1 MYPIDRSIAM
11 IRHQITSLLAGLLLV
26 GTVAGADSWQPAKGP
41 LMTQWAKD
49 VSPENAWPEYPRPQM
64 VRPEWTNLNGL
75 WQYSI
80 QPKDAPKPEQWDGRI
95 LVPFAVESALSGV
108 MKAVEPDQKLWY
120 RRTFETPAPA
130 DGGRLLVHFGAVDWQ
145 CTVWVNGKEVGSH
158 TGGYDPFTF
167 DITGELRSN
176 ENEIVL
182 AVSDPTDAGWQP
194 RGKQV
199 LKPHGIM
206 YTAVTGIWQT
216 AWLETVP
223 AVSIQSLKIV
233 PDVDRKLVSVT
244 VNSTVDAEVAVTA
257 IDGDAVVADQAGK
270 TGQPIELTLEN
281 PKLWSPDTPHLY
293 GLKVRLGENGKA
305 VDAVE
310 SYFGMRKIAVAKDSQ
325 GVNRLMLNNQVLFQ
339 YGPLD
344 QGWWPDGLYTPATD
358 EALKYDIVMTKKFGM
373 NMARKHVKYEPA
385 RWYYWCD
392 KLGLLVW
399 QDMPAG
405 ASEKNDESKANFRAE
420 LKCMIDALH
429 NFPSIVMWVPFNE
442 GWGQH
447 DTPDIVQWIQQ
458 YDPTRPVNEASGW
471 TDCGS
476 GTVSDTHNYPG
487 PGTRPVEE
495 KRVVVLGE
503 FGGLGMP
510 VSGHTWQAEKNWGYV
525 SFETAEK
532 LTDAY
537 VGLLTA
543 MRPLIGQGLSA
554 AVYTQTSDVEI
565 EVNGLMTYDR
575 ALVKMDLDRIAEAAG
590 KLYLP
595 PPAFKQL
602 VPSSKAQPQTWAY
615 TTEKP
620 GDDWM
625 KPEFV
630 ADSWKTGPGGF
641 GTEGTPGTVV
651 RTVWNTPDIWTRR
664 SFTLDSLPAQGELCL
679 DIHHDEDAEVYL
691 NGQEVLTVSGYTTGY
706 AQAPLASATAKLLKE
721 GKNTIAIHCRQ
732 TRGGQYIDAG
742 LSLLIERQ

>member
-1 MYPIDRSIAM
+1 MIHRSLTA
-11 IRHQITSLLAGLLLV
+11 LFAGLLL
-26 GTVAGADSWQPAKGP
+26 GTVASAQPWQPADGP
-41 LMTQWAKD
+41 LMTRWAKD
-49 VSPENAWPEYPRPQM
+49 VSQENAWPEYPRPQM

-80 QPKDAPKPEQWDGRI
+80 RPKDAQQPDQWDGRI

-108 MKAVEPDQKLWY
+108 MKAVAPDQKLWY
-120 RRTFETPAPA
+120 RRTFESPDMT
-130 DGGRLLVHFGAVDWQ
+130 GGSRLLLHFGAVDWQ
-145 CTVWVNGKEVGSH
+145 CTVWINGQEAGSH

-167 DITGELRSN
+167 DITDQLRSG

-182 AVSDPTDAGWQP
+182 AVLDPTDRGWQP

-223 AVSIQSLKIV
+223 ATYIESLKIV
-233 PDVDRKLVSVT
+233 PDIDRKVVSVT
-244 VNSTVDAEVAVTA
+244 VKSSADAQIEIVAV
-257 IDGDAVVADQAGK
+257 DGDSVVAKKSGTA
-270 TGQPIELTLEN
+270 GQPLELAIGS
-281 PKLWSPDTPHLY
+281 PKLWSPDAPHLY
-293 GLKVRLGENGKA
+293 DLEIRLVENGKTIDG
-305 VDAVE
+305 VD
-310 SYFGMRKIAVAKDSQ
+310 SYFGMRKIKVAKDAR
-325 GVNRLMLNNQVLFQ
+325 GINRLMLNNQVLFQ

-344 QGWWPDGLYTPATD
+344 QGWWPDGLYTAATD
-358 EALKYDIVMTKKFGM
+358 EAMKYDIVMTKKYGM
-373 NMARKHVKYEPA
+373 NMARKHVKYESA

-399 QDMPAG
+399 QDMPSGNA
-405 ASEKNDESKANFRAE
+405 AQNEESKANFRKE
-420 LKCMIDALH
+420 LKAMIDALH
-429 NFPSIVMWVPFNE
+429 NSPSIVMWVPFNE

-447 DTPDIVQWIQQ
+447 DTPEIAQWIEE
-458 YDPTRPVNEASGW
+458 YDPTRAINEASGW
-471 TDCGS
+471 TDFGS
-476 GTVSDTHNYPG
+476 GTVSDMHSYPG

-495 KRVVVLGE
+495 NRVVVLGE

-575 ALVKMDLDRIAEAAG
+575 ALVKMDLDRIAEAAS

-595 PPAFKQL
+595 PPTLKQL
-602 VPSSKAQPQTWAY
+602 VASSQTQPQTWSY

-620 GDDWM
+620 SDDWM
-625 KPEFV
+625 KPDFA
-630 ADSWKTGPGGF
+630 ADSWKGGPGGF

-651 RTVWNTPDIWTRR
+651 RTVWNTPEIWMRR
-664 SFTLDSLPAQGELCL
+664 TFTLDSVPTEGELCL

-691 NGQEVLTVSGYTTGY
+691 NGQPVKTFSGYTTGY
-706 AQAPLASATAKLLKE
+706 IHVPLTSEAAKLLE
-721 GKNTIAIHCRQ
+721 SGENTIAIHCRQ

-742 LSLLIERQ
+742 LALLIERE

>member
-1 MYPIDRSIAM
+1 M
-11 IRHQITSLLAGLLLV
+11 IRRSLPLIAVLLAG
-26 GTVAGADSWQPAKGP
+26 TVFGADAWQPAKGP
-41 LMTQWAKD
+41 LMTRWAKD

-64 VRPEWTNLNGL
+64 VRPEWTSLNGL

-80 QPKDAPKPEQWDGRI
+80 QPKEAPKPGQWDGRI
-95 LVPFAVESALSGV
+95 LVPFPVESALSGV
-108 MKAVEPDQKLWY
+108 MKSVTPEQKLWY
-120 RRTFETPAPA
+120 RRTFEAPALA

-167 DITGELRSN
+167 DITGELRSD

-182 AVSDPTDAGWQP
+182 AVFDPTDNGWQP

-244 VNSTVDAEVAVTA
+244 VNSTADAEVAVA
-257 IDGDAVVADQAGK
+257 AVDGDAVVADQTGK
-270 TGQPIELTLEN
+270 AGQPIELVLEN
-281 PKLWSPDTPHLY
+281 PKLWSPDAPHLY
-293 GLKVRLGENGKA
+293 GLKVRLVENGKTI
-305 VDAVE
+305 DAVE
-310 SYFGMRKIAVAKDSQ
+310 SYFGMRKIAVAKDEH

-344 QGWWPDGLYTPATD
+344 QGWWPDGLYTPASD
-358 EALKYDIVMTKKFGM
+358 EALKYDIAMTKKFGM

-420 LKCMIDALH
+420 LKRMIDTLH

-447 DTPDIVQWIQQ
+447 DTPEIVKWIEQ

-476 GTVSDTHNYPG
+476 GTVSDMHNYPG

-503 FGGLGMP
+503 FGGLGLP
-510 VSGHTWQAEKNWGYV
+510 VSGHTWQAEKNWGYR
-525 SFETAEK
+525 SDSES
-532 LTDAY
+532 LTEAY

-575 ALVKMDLDRIAEAAG
+575 ELVKLDLDRMAAAAR

-602 VPSSKAQPQTWAY
+602 VASSSSQPQTWAY

-625 KPEFV
+625 KPKFT

-641 GTEGTPGTVV
+641 GTEGTPGAVV
-651 RTVWNTPDIWTRR
+651 HTVWNTSDIWIRR
-664 SFTLDSLPAQGELCL
+664 SFTLDSLPDRGELCL
-679 DIHHDEDAEVYL
+679 DLHHDEDAEVYL
-691 NGQEVLTVSGYTTGY
+691 NGQEVLTVTGYTTGY
-706 AQAPLASATAKLLKE
+706 THAPLAPDAARLLKE
-721 GKNTIAIHCRQ
+721 GENTIAIHCRQ